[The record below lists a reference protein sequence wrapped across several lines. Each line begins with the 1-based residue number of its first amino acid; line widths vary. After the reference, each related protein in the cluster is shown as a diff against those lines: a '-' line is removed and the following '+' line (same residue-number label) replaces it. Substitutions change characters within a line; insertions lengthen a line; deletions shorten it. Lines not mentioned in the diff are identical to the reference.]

1 MSVTAFLLGALVLLV
16 GVGVGLYLAKR
27 D

>member
-1 MSVTAFLLGALVLLV
+1 MSTTAFLLGALVLLV
-16 GVGVGLYLAKR
+16 GVGVGLYLAKK